1 MSPQPQAA
9 VGAPLSRVDGRLKV
23 TGKAQYAAEFDVD
36 GAVHAVIVDASIGR
50 GRITSI
56 DTGAAEAQPGV
67 LRVIHHGNAPKL
79 PYRDNAGSN
88 NPPGRRQRVFQDD
101 RVLFHGQPV
110 AVVVATT
117 LEAAQHG
124 ASLVKVEYDA
134 EQPSTDLHDGERDK
148 PTNYARGDAE
158 AGLRDAPVRLDLT
171 YQLAR
176 NHHNPMEP
184 HATIARWDGNK
195 LTVWDK
201 TQWVMGTHDE
211 LAAVFGLPTESVR
224 VINPFVGG
232 GFGSG
237 LRCWPHSVV
246 AALAARE
253 TKRPV
258 KLVLSRK
265 QMYFGTGFRP
275 SYEYRLRLGS
285 DRRGRLT
292 AAIHDIDAETSSYE
306 TFTEAVMGAGQMLYS
321 MPNVSQAYRTVP
333 LDVNTPIWMRGP
345 GFASASFVIE
355 SAMDELAHKLGVDP
369 IELRRRNEPNED
381 ESSNLPFSTRRL
393 RECYTVGA
401 REFGWQRRSARP
413 RSRREGDWLIGL
425 GMAAGVYDPGR
436 YPAQARARLDA
447 DGTAVVEAATSDMGP
462 GTYTSQTQV
471 AADALGLT
479 MRTVTFRLGDSL
491 YPPTSPHGG
500 SATMASV
507 GTAVHDAC
515 NQVRQ
520 QAIKLA
526 VEDRESPLY
535 GVKADDVVVRGGR
548 LHVQGTPTRGETY
561 RTLLARNNRTHL
573 EAGGSYTGPP
583 SPERH
588 SYHAYNATFAEVAV
602 DATLGL
608 VRVRRMLG
616 VYDTG
621 RIINPKLA
629 DSQAIGGIVG
639 GIGTA
644 LLEHTATDHRDG
656 RIVNANLADYLV
668 PVNAD
673 VPDVRAIYLDGE
685 DNDGNALGVK
695 GLGEVVQVGVAAAI
709 GNAVFN
715 ATGRRIRE
723 LPIAAEALL

>member
-1 MSPQPQAA
+1 

-23 TGKAQYAAEFDVD
+23 TGKARYAAEFDVD

-50 GRITSI
+50 GRITSV
-56 DTGAAEAQPGV
+56 DSDAAEAQPGV

-88 NPPGRRQRVFQDD
+88 NPPGRRLRVFQDD

-124 ASLVKVEYDA
+124 ASLVKVDYDA
-134 EQPSTDLHDGERDK
+134 ERPSTDLHGAERDD

-184 HATIARWDGNK
+184 HATIARWDGDK

-211 LAAVFGLPTESVR
+211 LAAVFGLPAESVR
-224 VINPFVGG
+224 IINPFVGG

-275 SYEYRLRLGS
+275 SYAYRLRLGS
-285 DRRGRLT
+285 DRRGRLS

-306 TFTEAVMGAGQMLYS
+306 TFTEAVMGAGQMLYG

-345 GFASASFVIE
+345 GFATASFVIE

-381 ESSNLPFSTRRL
+381 ESNNLPFSTRRL

-401 REFGWQRRSARP
+401 REFGWNRRSARP
-413 RSRREGDWLIGL
+413 RARREGDWLIGL

-436 YPAQARARLDA
+436 FPAQARARLDA
-447 DGTAVVEAATSDMGP
+447 DGTAVVEAAASDMGP

-479 MRTVTFRLGDSL
+479 MRKVTFRLGDSL
-491 YPPTSPHGG
+491 YPPTGPHGG
-500 SATMASV
+500 SSTMASV

-548 LHVQGTPTRGETY
+548 LHVKGNPTRGETY
-561 RTLLARNNRTHL
+561 RTLLARNDRTHL

-583 SPERH
+583 SPARR

-602 DATLGL
+602 DANLGL

-616 VYDTG
+616 VYDAG
-621 RIINPKLA
+621 RIISPKLA

-644 LLEHTATDHRDG
+644 LLEHTTTDHRDG

-723 LPIAAEALL
+723 LPITAEALL